1 VSRHKAAIHSIAA
14 SGGFRRIRGHVIVAA
29 MSAESGGNYKLSL
42 PLAMIVL
49 PPDHR
54 RHVFPPPADCGR
66 GDYKSPRRHLS
77 GGPQSAYCGGR
88 STAAIS
94 PAETAAGHRVAPPR
108 CGSIA
113 RRHTSFCPGQKEVL
127 GGRCDKAASPAEATV
142 WPQTPKA
149 ACGHTRWPAAR
160 RD

>member
-1 VSRHKAAIHSIAA
+1 MYCRL
-14 SGGFRRIRGHVIVAA
+14 RR
-29 MSAESGGNYKLSL
+29 
-42 PLAMIVL
+42 L
-49 PPDHR
+49 PPHSR
-54 RHVFPPPADCGR
+54 PRYCGRHVGGIWRQLRTIIALGNDSSAARSPPPCVSAAGR
-66 GDYKSPRRHLS
+66 LRPGRLQIAPPPLKWR
-77 GGPQSAYCGGR
+77 PQSAYCGGR

-108 CGSIA
+108 CGSIT
-113 RRHTSFCPGQKEVL
+113 RRHTSFRPGRKEVL